1 MTRRTGGIG
10 VGRTRRWAARG
21 ARTAGLALVLGLLG
35 PLGPLGPGLAARA
48 EETPAAASADGPVR
62 IGVLVDLEG
71 TYADIGGLGA
81 VEAVKMAVEDFG
93 GTALGRPIE
102 VVSAGGQNKA
112 DVAASIAR
120 QWYDSG
126 VDVITDLPSSAMA
139 LAVMNLATEKRRIAL
154 VTSAGSSDITGK
166 ACSPY
171 AAHWTWDTYAMS
183 KGTGASVV
191 AAGGRDWFFLTADYV
206 FGQTLERDTAAIV
219 RANGGRV
226 LGAVR
231 APLDTHDFSS
241 YLLQAQGSKAGVLGL
256 ANGGTDTIN
265 AIKQAREFGLAGQ
278 MQLAAL
284 ITFLSDIH
292 SLGPE
297 VAQGLF
303 LTEAFY
309 WDQDEATRAWSR
321 RFFARMKR
329 MPSMTQA
336 GAYSGAMHYLKAV
349 AAAGTKDADAVMAQ
363 MRRTPIED
371 FMTHGGVLRADG
383 RVVRD
388 MYLYQVKTPAESTGE
403 WDLYKL
409 VRRIPG
415 DEAFRPLAE
424 GGCPLVR

>member
-1 MTRRTGGIG
+1 MARQGTR
-10 VGRTRRWAARG
+10 ARG
-21 ARTAGLALVLGLLG
+21 WSGLVAAWVAACLGLS
-35 PLGPLGPGLAARA
+35 AAQ
-48 EETPAAASADGPVR
+48 AADEGPVR

-81 VEAVKMAVEDFG
+81 VEAVRMAVEDAG
-93 GTALGRPIE
+93 GSVLGRPIE

-139 LAVMNLATEKRRIAL
+139 LAVINLANEKKKLAL

-166 ACSPY
+166 FCSPY
-171 AAHWTWDTYAMS
+171 AAHWTWDTYAMA
-183 KGTGASVV
+183 KGTGAGVV
-191 AAGGRDWFFLTADYV
+191 KQGGTDWYFLTADYV
-206 FGQTLERDTAAIV
+206 FGQALERDTAAV
-219 RANGGRV
+219 VKASGGHV

-231 APLDTHDFSS
+231 HPLNTQDFSS
-241 YLLQAQGSKAGVLGL
+241 FLLQAQSSRAKILGL

-265 AIKQAREFGLAGQ
+265 AIKQAREFGLTDS
-278 MQLAAL
+278 MQLVAL
-284 ITFLSDIH
+284 IAFLSDVH
-292 SLGPE
+292 SLGLK
-297 VAQGLF
+297 VAQGLL

-309 WDQDEATRAWSR
+309 WDQNEETRAWSR

-336 GAYSGAMHYLKAV
+336 GAYSGTLHYLKAV
-349 AAAGTKDADAVMAQ
+349 KAVGSKDPEAVMAQ
-363 MRRTPIED
+363 MRRTPIND
-371 FMTHGGVLRADG
+371 FMTQDGVLRPDG

-388 MYLYQVKTPAESTGE
+388 MYLFQAKTPAESTGE

-415 DEAFRPLAE
+415 NEAFRPLGE